1 MPNAFVTKKTVL
13 EPIGVIPR
21 EAQATASLRSAIE
34 SGAFGTQLPS
44 ENELCQQLGVSRSTV
59 RAAVQSLIEQGLVT
73 KQRGSRTL
81 VNMRVSQLKLP
92 LKAGIG
98 FWDLI
103 SQAGHQPSTK
113 NEVVLERE
121 ASADIAE
128 NLECEPGTPVKV
140 ISRLFCAD
148 GEPAI
153 YLEDMFL
160 SSLLKKAPKLDSL
173 PTSIYDFAE
182 ANLVS
187 PIGYTIAELIPMASN
202 PFTVEKLSL
211 PAGTP
216 LLHLIERHFQANDH
230 PVVASYVW
238 VVDEYVRFSVYGRK
252 RREGVT

>member
-1 MPNAFVTKKTVL
+1 
-13 EPIGVIPR
+13 
-21 EAQATASLRSAIE
+21 
-34 SGAFGTQLPS
+34 
-44 ENELCQQLGVSRSTV
+44 
-59 RAAVQSLIEQGLVT
+59 
-73 KQRGSRTL
+73 
-81 VNMRVSQLKLP
+81 
-92 LKAGIG
+92 
-98 FWDLI
+98 
-103 SQAGHQPSTK
+103 
-113 NEVVLERE
+113 
-121 ASADIAE
+121 
-128 NLECEPGTPVKV
+128 
-140 ISRLFCAD
+140 
-148 GEPAI
+148 
-153 YLEDMFL
+153 MFL

-202 PFTVEKLSL
+202 AFTVEKLSL